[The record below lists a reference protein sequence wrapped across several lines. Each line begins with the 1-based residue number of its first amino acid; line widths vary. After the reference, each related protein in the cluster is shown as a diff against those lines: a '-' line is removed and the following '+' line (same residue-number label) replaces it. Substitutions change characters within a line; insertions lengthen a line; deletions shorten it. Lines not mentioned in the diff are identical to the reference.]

1 MSGERRTWEVRE
13 ELRGLDLNASSTALT
28 STLQRCALEDTKV
41 KLDSDLSQPLSQPL
55 SLSSPRLASR
65 SATEHFIDVFLRP
78 TGQMIVIHLCLT
90 TALHR
95 GRLRRR
101 SDLRLSPTSAAA
113 DFDLARRGI
122 LRRAIGPGL
131 RLLCAPCAA
140 RPLQNQTAE
149 ALSAFAR

>member
-1 MSGERRTWEVRE
+1 MSGLRGATWEVGE
-13 ELRGLDLNASSTALT
+13 ESGCLDPGASSTALT
-28 STLQRCALEDTKV
+28 STLQRCALHDTKV
-41 KLDSDLSQPLSQPL
+41 KLDSDPSRPL
-55 SLSSPRLASR
+55 SLSSPPLMASR

-78 TGQMIVIHLCLT
+78 TGQMLVMYLCLT
-90 TALHR
+90 TVLHR

-101 SDLRLSPTSAAA
+101 SDLRLSPTSAAD

-140 RPLQNQTAE
+140 RPLQNQKAE
-149 ALSAFAR
+149 ALSACAW

>member
-28 STLQRCALEDTKV
+28 STLQRCALDDTKV
-41 KLDSDLSQPLSQPL
+41 KLVSDPSRPL
-55 SLSSPRLASR
+55 SLSSPLLASR
-65 SATEHFIDVFLRP
+65 SATEYFIDVFLRP

-90 TALHR
+90 TVLHR